1 MSILVRESLI
11 SSRSGS
17 YWDGMMSDDLATE
30 FGLMVRAKRRAM
42 KMKQDELALVSGV
55 GVRFIHD
62 LEAGKPSCQLGK
74 ALAVGRML
82 GISIVDSQSLEAPGT
97 PL

>member
-1 MSILVRESLI
+1 
-11 SSRSGS
+11 
-17 YWDGMMSDDLATE
+17 MSDDLAAA
-30 FGLMVRAKRRAM
+30 FGLMVRANRRAM

-74 ALAVGRML
+74 ALAVGRVL
-82 GISIVDSQSLEAPGT
+82 GISIFDSKGAEAQGT
-97 PL
+97 TL